1 MKKRIVALVLVV
13 VMSVLSL
20 ASCGSFNF
28 VEEDLSAYT
37 SFNYENFK
45 KALKAIEIEDGDF
58 TTNEETR
65 EAKVTK
71 AIYEEIAKAVIAA
84 TKEDDRKVEGTL
96 GAGDVLYYTFYA
108 VEFDETDPEKIV
120 NVYFSS
126 DMQEST
132 ITSSAS
138 KHVIQLGSIDVENED
153 DNEFK
158 RLLKK
163 NLVENADLADYL
175 YSMLL
180 AADIQAQAKEKEDE
194 VRKAAEDAYKAANP
208 EAADADVKKAGDDAV
223 KAALNDALTVK
234 EGDTIV
240 ISYKRKYDAPTDDG
254 KTKTVNES
262 AAYETVT
269 LDGSNDFLKMFV
281 AEHSEAK
288 VDGTL
293 AVYDEANSTEG
304 NIKTKTTFD
313 VTIDG
318 VKYTYSE
325 VKIRWKQDNETANKP
340 IATFEYKYT
349 ESKSVTPDNCRPT
362 DKGTVDIKGKPLTYF
377 IYPVYAIDVPAG
389 DEITGAD
396 ILNWITGSKLT
407 DESFDVLGED
417 GYVYKEEGKA
427 EVKLAD
433 LIKDVVSIY
442 TPTEKDNKFYKEGTL
457 KDLYDKYTA
466 KKEVSDKTGSTQAQ
480 KNETK
485 DAETALS
492 EAQKKEAEAYV
503 AKIAACVKGEDT
515 VGAKV
520 LEEYRDTKYHS
531 FKEAYDTEI
540 VKAVQTEVWNLIKD
554 SVEVNVNKLP
564 AKLVKEYKE
573 HLVDSY
579 EYEYYKGKY
588 NSTISNYEKFETFDA
603 YLMSEKV
610 LNLKNAD
617 DIDSAIDAKAREYLV
632 PIVQIYVVSK
642 ACEKDA
648 ESLVPTFVE
657 QDIKDGMGYKVDE
670 HAYEETYGDKAKDKI
685 AEAKEQIEESKKKAR
700 EEAKKFLI
708 DEDYIKEYKKEIGR
722 AYYRQLVDD
731 YGEINLQVS
740 MQFNKLFYYLT
751 STDVTVGEHDGHK
764 HTECEYETIDG
775 AKYIDFRVVEYKI
788 VEKTDDAESD
798 K

>member
-20 ASCGSFNF
+20 SSCGSFNF
-28 VEEDLSAYT
+28 AEEDLSAYA

-58 TTNEETR
+58 TTNEDTR

-108 VEFDETDPEKIV
+108 VEYDEKDPEKIV
-120 NVYFSS
+120 NVYFFS

-132 ITSSAS
+132 ITSAAS

-163 NLVENADLADYL
+163 NLVENANLADYL
-175 YSMLL
+175 YSIILE
-180 AADIQAQAKEKEDE
+180 ADVKAQAEDA
-194 VRKAAEDAYKAANP
+194 RKAAEEEYKKNNKDAKEDDIKKAGTEAYKAKYD
-208 EAADADVKKAGDDAV
+208 EKIVV
-223 KAALNDALTVK
+223 KA
-234 EGDTIV
+234 GDTIV
-240 ISYKRKYDAPTDDG
+240 ISYKREYNAPTDDG

-262 AAYETVT
+262 AAYERVT
-269 LDGSNDFLKMFV
+269 LNDTDPFLKMFV
-281 AEHSEAK
+281 AEHSVAK
-288 VDGTL
+288 IGGTL
-293 AVYDEANSTEG
+293 AVYDEKNSTED

-313 VTIDG
+313 VEIDG
-318 VKYTYSE
+318 VKYTYSD
-325 VKIRWKQDNETANKP
+325 VKIRWKQDNEKAIKP
-340 IATFEYKYT
+340 IATFEYTHEKS
-349 ESKSVTPDNCRPT
+349 ESVTPDNCRPT
-362 DKGTVDIKGKPLTYF
+362 DKGKEDIKGDKLTYF
-377 IYPVYAIDVPAG
+377 IYPVYAIDVP
-389 DEITGAD
+389 DEIDGAD

-407 DESFDVLGED
+407 AESFDVLGED

-427 EVKLAD
+427 DVKLAD

-457 KDLYDKYTA
+457 KDLYDEYTA
-466 KKEVSDKTGSTQAQ
+466 KKEISDKTGSTQAQ

-485 DAETALS
+485 DAQTALS
-492 EAQKKEAEAYV
+492 EAQKKEAESYV
-503 AKIAACVKGEDT
+503 AKIAACAKDKDT

-520 LEEYRDTKYHS
+520 LEEYRDSKYHS

-540 VKAVQTEVWNLIKD
+540 VKAVQNAVWTLIKD
-554 SVEVNVNKLP
+554 SVKVDVNKLP

-588 NSTISNYEKFETFDA
+588 NQTISNYEKFETFDA

-610 LNLKNAD
+610 LNLKNSNE
-617 DIDSAIDAKAREYLV
+617 IDNALDAKAREYLV
-632 PIVQIYVVSK
+632 PIVQIYVVAK

-648 ESLVPTFVE
+648 ESSVPAFIE
-657 QDIKDGMGYKVDE
+657 QDIKNGMGYKVDE

-685 AEAKEQIEESKKKAR
+685 AEAKEQLKESEEKAR

-708 DEDYIKEYKKEIGR
+708 DDAYIKEYKKEIGR
-722 AYYRQLVDD
+722 AYYKQLVKD
-731 YGEINLQVS
+731 YGEINLQAS

-775 AKYIDFRVVEYKI
+775 VKYIDFRVVEYKI
-788 VEKTDDAESD
+788 KADDAESD
-798 K
+798 NK